1 LQFDLASDAIGTNPV
16 AAVLNRMFFN
26 VDTSK
31 QGFDAFNFGSSNMMS
46 SVSLERAIRQ
56 QNPDFT
62 IGPNKSVMT
71 FDVETTGVFNE
82 SQVRSFAG
90 RVDRPGQE
98 VSEFTANFINE
109 QMDIASVS
117 KSGMS
122 TRMSSFVAEAES
134 GGRPVFEMGEQG
146 QNFVTQAKNLFNE
159 MLNVDH
165 VSGHNV
171 LFDINKMSS
180 TLNALDAFR
189 MDEEAVRLH
198 GQLME
203 KINTESD
210 FLVDTAETMRGY
222 FKRKASDL
230 IGESGDRA
238 SRIVSQTLGPEMLA
252 SIGIGGST
260 APASVE
266 NITLNTNLLN
276 LLETDSSPEAQK
288 IVQKITGSSGS
299 HVADFDVA
307 IQASMEKY
315 RQSGQ
320 LGFRFD
326 PSTGAP
332 IDNPISDFE
341 QYARNKILKSQAMVP
356 TRDIASVMHASVA
369 TRSFLTSDEGIRGAT
384 LVASGSDLGLS
395 GAQGYLKFDKGSE
408 QFRFHQFGSLDS
420 MDVDQDVATRYIRDT
435 YQQAFSQG
443 SGTESTLRVGSTT
456 ARVTRNIFD
465 EKILSTGINFIQT
478 SKFDR
483 INQTN
488 MAMRSAGLATP
499 VDLADSD
506 TLMRSLGMTSQQ
518 FAETQSVESM
528 LKRIGNAFRGIS
540 TSNTLRPA
548 TSLSDEVNSSYMANI
563 KRVGLPFTSIDVV
576 DRVTSVGLAQ
586 VTADI
591 GEAAGMNLTHARNA
605 KLTSEMGLSYA
616 KMTSSLR
623 LGSIQSGDLVPAS
636 RVISPFTSLFEYSDE
651 RRTIDGVEQVT
662 SQTLRVKAFSQA
674 NEASIASGI
683 TDNLL
688 TDNIINSDLNRLTL
702 SFVQGSENVT
712 PRVNLVFGANGQLN
726 KNESRSLADF
736 MMSNL
741 DQFKETLGSLDTADE
756 SLKTSI
762 NQAINMKNQFL
773 SETDEVRQRVTAQLA
788 DHIKDRGIV
797 MGVVAEGEDQISK
810 VNRLF
815 KNQGIDITSNDVR
828 LNNLAMRMVHAD
840 EKTGTITMSAMSDL
854 AVDSMSGRTS
864 QLAQE
869 ESLDALNRTLKVE
882 SQLDDAA
889 NKRIAART
897 VLEAQNSSRTEEA
910 IAVGSRRLQNQI
922 ATPMTD
928 FYLKNKPKI
937 GFAALGIAVAG
948 VGYYMAKKNRESD
961 LYNETMKAQPTGPNM
976 GRSYSPQQESRV
988 QSTRRDP
995 LVTAGVVG
1003 NLDRNKIGH
1012 TQMGP
1017 NKYNHL
1023 YGG

>member
-1 LQFDLASDAIGTNPV
+1 
-16 AAVLNRMFFN
+16 MFFN

-31 QGFDAFNFGSSNMMS
+31 EAYNAFNFGSSNMMS
-46 SVSLERAIRQ
+46 STSLQRAMRQ
-56 QNPDFT
+56 QNPAFKID
-62 IGPNKSVMT
+62 PSSSVMT

-82 SQVRSFAG
+82 SQVRQFAYRIDKSG
-90 RVDRPGQE
+90 EE
-98 VSEFTANFINE
+98 VVEFSANFINE

-122 TRMSSFVAEAES
+122 TRMSTFVAEAES
-134 GGRPVFEMGEQG
+134 GGRAISEMGEQG
-146 QNFVTQAKNLFNE
+146 GNFVASAKSLFNE

-180 TLNALDAFR
+180 TLNALDAFH

-198 GQLME
+198 SQVME
-203 KINTESD
+203 RINTKQD

-222 FKRKASDL
+222 FKRKASDV

-260 APASVE
+260 APVSVE

-276 LLETDSSPEAQK
+276 LLETDSSPEAKK
-288 IVQKITGSSGS
+288 IIEKITKASGS

-320 LGFRFD
+320 LDFRFNPVD
-326 PSTGAP
+326 GKE
-332 IDNPISDFE
+332 IGDPISEFE

-356 TRDIASVMHASVA
+356 TRDIASVMHASDA

-384 LVASGSDLGLS
+384 LTASGSDLGLS

-420 MDVDQDVATRYIRDT
+420 MDVDQDIATRYIRDT

-443 SGTESTLRVGSTT
+443 PGTESTIRVGSTT

-488 MAMRSAGLATP
+488 MAVRSAGLATP
-499 VDLADSD
+499 VDLADPD
-506 TLMRSLGMTSQQ
+506 TLMRSLGMTSEQ
-518 FAETQSVESM
+518 FAETQSVGNM

-540 TSNTLRPA
+540 ASNELRPA

-616 KMTSSLR
+616 KMTSALN
-623 LGSIQSGDLVPAS
+623 LGKIKPDGDLVPSS
-636 RVISPFTSLFEYSDE
+636 RIIAPFESLFEYSDV
-651 RRTIDGVEQVT
+651 RSTVGGVEQVQ
-662 SQTLRVKAFSQA
+662 SQTLRVKAFSQT
-674 NEASIASGI
+674 NEQRIAAGV

-702 SFVQGSENVT
+702 SFVQGSENVS
-712 PRVNLVFGANGQLN
+712 PRVNLDFGAIGHLS
-726 KNESRSLADF
+726 KNESRSLADI
-736 MMSNL
+736 MMGNL
-741 DQFKETLGSLDTADE
+741 DQFRETLGSLDTADE
-756 SLKTSI
+756 SLKSSI
-762 NQAINMKNQFL
+762 SQAITMSNQFS

-797 MGVVAEGEDQISK
+797 VGNLAEGEEKVSQI
-810 VNRLF
+810 NRLF
-815 KNQGIDITSNDVR
+815 RNQGVDITSNDVR
-828 LNNLAMRMVHAD
+828 LNNFGMRMVHAD
-840 EKTGTITMSAMSDL
+840 NKTGVVTMSAMSDL
-854 AVDSMSGRTS
+854 AVDLMSGRTS

-869 ESLDALNRTLKVE
+869 ESLDALNRTIKVE
-882 SQLDDAA
+882 SQLDDAT

-910 IAVGSRRLQNQI
+910 IAVGSRRIQNQI

-961 LYNETMKAQPTGPNM
+961 LYNETMEAQPTAPNM
-976 GRSYSPQQESRV
+976 GRSYTPQQESMV